1 MTRPIYIIGHKHSDM
16 DSVASAYAY
25 ARLLQLQGGKHV
37 TPARSGELRP
47 EVDFVFKRFHI
58 EPPQVLS
65 DLYLQVRDVMESNV
79 VAIHTSQS
87 LLEATQLL
95 QKHSYRSLPVIDA
108 HKQVQGV
115 ITQEDVAKQF
125 SQQLTEEFD
134 SSVDHF
140 APLQRENVVRVL
152 KGPVLLEGQRELGKR
167 ILVAAMESQTLR
179 TALEPG
185 DLVVTG
191 DLQSAQATAL
201 EHGASALV
209 VTDGAAVTERI
220 LALAR
225 EHGAM
230 VISTTYRTFTA
241 LRLLSMSVSAQAMMK
256 RQFPFCHP
264 EDYLDDIRPELL
276 QNNALPVV
284 DSKRRLVGYLSRTDL
299 LNARPKQVYLVDHN
313 ERSQAVDGIEEAELL
328 GIIDH
333 HRVADISTSRPILFR
348 VEPVGSTSTIIATF
362 YQEENIPLPPP
373 VAGILLGGILSDT
386 LVLRSP
392 TCTPRD
398 KRIATELAALAG
410 EDVEQF
416 GQEIFAVATSILS
429 NQPAEQLLTAD
440 FKEFVIEASRFAIGT
455 IETVNTATL
464 EKRIPELLST
474 MERIAQEHR
483 YASFM
488 FMIVNILQMRCHL
501 LIWGGERAVAQV
513 LGVPLE
519 TNGHTAV
526 VDGLVSRKKQLVP
539 LLPRIHEAMEAL
551 PHRRG

>member
-58 EPPQVLS
+58 EPPKVLS

-125 SQQLTEEFD
+125 SLQLTSEFD
-134 SSVDHF
+134 SFVDHF

-152 KGPVLLEGQRELGKR
+152 KGLVLLEGQRELGQR

-201 EHGASALV
+201 EHGATALV

-241 LRLLSMSVSAQAMMK
+241 VRLLSMSVSAQAMMK
-256 RQFPFCHP
+256 RQFPICRP

-276 QNNALPVV
+276 QHNALPVV

-333 HRVADISTSRPILFR
+333 HRVADISTSLWCEMLKPD
-348 VEPVGSTSTIIATF
+348 EK
-362 YQEENIPLPPP
+362 
-373 VAGILLGGILSDT
+373 LLES
-386 LVLRSP
+386 
-392 TCTPRD
+392 
-398 KRIATELAALAG
+398 K
-410 EDVEQF
+410 Q
-416 GQEIFAVATSILS
+416 
-429 NQPAEQLLTAD
+429 
-440 FKEFVIEASRFAIGT
+440 AS
-455 IETVNTATL
+455 L
-464 EKRIPELLST
+464 
-474 MERIAQEHR
+474 
-483 YASFM
+483 
-488 FMIVNILQMRCHL
+488 C
-501 LIWGGERAVAQV
+501 
-513 LGVPLE
+513 
-519 TNGHTAV
+519 
-526 VDGLVSRKKQLVP
+526 
-539 LLPRIHEAMEAL
+539 
-551 PHRRG
+551 

>member
-79 VAIHTSQS
+79 VVIHTSQS

-152 KGPVLLEGQRELGKR
+152 KGRVLLEGQRELGKR

-241 LRLLSMSVSAQAMMK
+241 VRLLSMSVSAQAMMK

-333 HRVADISTSRPILFR
+333 HRVADISTSR
-348 VEPVGSTSTIIATF
+348 
-362 YQEENIPLPPP
+362 Y
-373 VAGILLGGILSDT
+373 
-386 LVLRSP
+386 
-392 TCTPRD
+392 
-398 KRIATELAALAG
+398 
-410 EDVEQF
+410 
-416 GQEIFAVATSILS
+416 
-429 NQPAEQLLTAD
+429 
-440 FKEFVIEASRFAIGT
+440 AIGPV
-455 IETVNTATL
+455 ETVNTATL

-474 MERIAQEHR
+474 MEHIAQEHR
-483 YASFM
+483 YASFL